1 MALWI
6 IAALSTLVPER
17 GLLFVARRRFIG
29 LLVLVQLILAAELL
43 WSESRSA
50 VAAARWGQPMV
61 QRWANAV
68 AEAARLELG
77 GEIRVV
83 IAPETVASTFALAV
97 RERPYPVLDGRLE
110 ISPWVPNGL
119 IERCGVLF
127 IVFEP
132 PGPGRH
138 PVPGGP
144 AEMIWRTVP
153 ALDGKGCRGNDKAP

>member
-1 MALWI
+1 MSYELPHQRHGDIMIYKGDLPYDAFFRLP
-6 IAALSTLVPER
+6 AGA
-17 GLLFVARRRFIG
+17 IG
-29 LLVLVQLILAAELL
+29 WTVSYQ
-43 WSESRSA
+43 SY
-50 VAAARWGQPMV
+50 
-61 QRWANAV
+61 AV